1 MSSLSF
7 FANFVKLLAIR
18 INWIIHKP
26 VIFCKGTLWKDPKKN
41 KISNLS
47 VDCIHGIKFY
57 FDAKGPSI
65 KSSIQIFMT
74 QT

>member
-1 MSSLSF
+1 M
-7 FANFVKLLAIR
+7 
-18 INWIIHKP
+18 
-26 VIFCKGTLWKDPKKN
+26 KGSKKI

-47 VDCIHGIKFY
+47 VDCIHDIKFY